1 MYFLCDFTLIHFQF
15 FRKDPGYFFWF
26 GHLAVDHGDR
36 TDRLVGC
43 QDNPITIQESEQIKA
58 ADAAAAAQAE
68 GKDFG
73 DTEYSDFDENY
84 TDTYDKKTDSSAD
97 ENYKPDLDSWA
108 TVNNG
113 D

>member
-1 MYFLCDFTLIHFQF
+1 MIRQECRHRALVFLRGKGAGGIDQHPARGQQRIGLLQ
-15 FRKDPGYFFWF
+15 DL
-26 GHLAVDHGDR
+26 HL
-36 TDRLVGC
+36 
-43 QDNPITIQESEQIKA
+43 
-58 ADAAAAAQAE
+58 AAAAQAE